1 MIAAT
6 TIAMILSLHIFA
18 GVDTPST
25 PPPHVASVDVRSP
38 EISRVDSCGAR
49 ELRLLVRDTA
59 VDDQGIASVRVEG
72 PDAGAVLLEPIVPLI
87 PGDTIHPFRVAL
99 LDGVNEASIR
109 LIAEDLA
116 GNRDTLDLRLLRRYP
131 RLSHDSLD
139 LPTVGRREV
148 RTRTITIDNPSS
160 DAAMRVDRLD
170 LRVGT
175 YFGIDKINDGSF
187 LGLPLNP
194 GESFEAVITFNQGL
208 DREYFD
214 TLVVTIDCIDY
225 LIPLHATLGVSRLAL
240 GNIDFWQVLLGTESC
255 LMLPIWNPG
264 TDTTYISAI
273 EVRGGEYRFDTTA
286 IPFLPDRVPPGDTIE
301 IPVCFFPRRLGLLL
315 GSVTFVSSAADTTSV
330 SAQLAG
336 IGVSSFASVGF
347 DSDGK
352 LLQISVVPQE
362 QELTVISADRSRNLT
377 SFRLFTLRGEEIPIN
392 LIELVGRGWWQI
404 ETRGRLIASMY
415 YLQAIEEGKE
425 PLVVKFVVLE

>member
-1 MIAAT
+1 MIATILIAILLSAQAHTGAGT
-6 TIAMILSLHIFA
+6 TTTTPSILS
-18 GVDTPST
+18 
-25 PPPHVASVDVRSP
+25 ASDRQSP
-38 EISRVDSCGAR
+38 EIARVDSCGAGDI
-49 ELRLLVRDTA
+49 RLVVRDTA
-59 VDDQGIASVRVEG
+59 FNDRGIASVRVEG
-72 PDAGAVLLEPIVPLI
+72 PDASSVLFEPRIPLI
-87 PGDTIHPFRVAL
+87 PGDRIFPFRVAL
-99 LDGVNEASIR
+99 LPGVDDASIL

-116 GNRDTLDLRLLRRYP
+116 GNLDTLELRLLRRFP
-131 RLSHDSLD
+131 SLSNDSLD
-139 LPTVGRREV
+139 LLTVGRRET
-148 RTRTITIDNPSS
+148 RNRTITILNPSS

-194 GESFEAVITFNQGL
+194 GETFDALITFTRGL

-240 GNIDFWQVLLGTESC
+240 GNIDFWQVILGTEKC
-255 LMLPIWNPG
+255 VMMPIWNPG

-273 EVRGGEYRFDTTA
+273 EVRGGEFRFDTTA

-330 SAQLAG
+330 ASQLAG
-336 IGVSSFASVGF
+336 IGVTTFTSVGF

-362 QELTVISADRSRNLT
+362 QELTVISADRSRDLT
-377 SFRLFTLRGEEIPIN
+377 DFRLFNLRGEEIPIT

-404 ETRGRLIASMY
+404 QTRGRLIASMY
-415 YLQAIEEGKE
+415 YLQAIEAGKE